1 MRLDKYLKVARIIK
15 RRTVAK
21 EAAEKEKV
29 EVNSKLAKPSTTIKE
44 GDLLTLYLGLKV
56 IKIKVISLTPQKDE
70 LMYELLSEE
79 KRP

>member
-29 EVNSKLAKPSTTIKE
+29 EVNGKLAKPSTVVKE

-56 IKIKVISLTPQKDE
+56 INVKVKSLTPLKDE

>member
-29 EVNSKLAKPSTTIKE
+29 EVNGKIAKPSVQLKINDE
-44 GDLLTLYLGLKV
+44 LTLHLGQK
-56 IKIKVISLTPQKDE
+56 IIKVRVTSLEMKKDV
-70 LMYELLSEE
+70 LMYELLYEE